1 MTARMQLQLDKENY
15 NSVNYLKRVIVATTN

>member
-15 NSVNYLKRVIVATTN
+15 NSVNYLKKITVATTN